1 MPPRKLTRAQH
12 IAQTMSSMGF
22 RPNWSNAS
30 NHVEYVKD
38 FAEANGRMARLA
50 VCFSKAGFMQVMDQA
65 RLVQFV
71 VTVQGTVDPLIDE
84 VKTKAPPALQADM
97 LAALAKLEG
106 LQEPETD
113 PSANCDLCGALLEE
127 WTVDDEGRI
136 QCMRPDVCP
145 QRDPSVPDEDEED
158 ELA

>member
-38 FAEANGRMARLA
+38 FAEANGRMARLTA
-50 VCFSKAGFMQVMDQA
+50 CFNKAGFMSVMDQA

-71 VTVQGTVDPLIDE
+71 VTVQGTVDPLVDE
-84 VKTKAPPALQADM
+84 VKAKAPPALQPDM
-97 LAALAKLEG
+97 LAALATLEG
-106 LQEPETD
+106 LQETVED
-113 PSANCDLCGALLEE
+113 PTAYCDLCGARLDE

-145 QRDPSVPDEDEED
+145 QEGEQDEGFD
-158 ELA
+158 